1 MEERKNSTK
10 RFIIE
15 CCLFIIGLTIFEILV
30 TKTFVNNYVKELT
43 NAKLA
48 ILIIAATLGA
58 IVYTVTVL
66 LGWRCVLCLKVKKYK
81 ETIVLFLIIIA
92 AQFALWGFMA
102 DVFPLI
108 GIAALFVIIAMVV
121 VNN

>member
-1 MEERKNSTK
+1 MEERKNSTA

-15 CCLFIIGLTIFEILV
+15 CCLFIAGLTIFEILV
-30 TKTFVNNYVKELT
+30 TKTFVNNYAKELT

-58 IVYTVTVL
+58 MVYTVTVL
-66 LGWRCVLCLKVKKYK
+66 SGWRCVICLKIKKYK
-81 ETIVLFLIIIA
+81 ETIFLFLIITA
-92 AQFALWGFMA
+92 VQLALWGFIA

-108 GIAALFVIIAMVV
+108 GIAALFAIIAMVIT
-121 VNN
+121 NN

>member
-30 TKTFVNNYVKELT
+30 TKTFVNNYAKELT

-66 LGWRCVLCLKVKKYK
+66 LGWRCVLCLKKKKYK
-81 ETIVLFLIIIA
+81 EKGGML
-92 AQFALWGFMA
+92 
-102 DVFPLI
+102 
-108 GIAALFVIIAMVV
+108 GIAVDGNHTFCYTFHK
-121 VNN
+121 